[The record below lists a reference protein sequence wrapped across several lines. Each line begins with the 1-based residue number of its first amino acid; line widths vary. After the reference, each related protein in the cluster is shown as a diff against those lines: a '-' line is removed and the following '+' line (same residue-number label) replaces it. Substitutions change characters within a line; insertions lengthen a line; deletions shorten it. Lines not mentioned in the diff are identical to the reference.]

1 MLGVHP
7 NTIRAWSDAGRLRY
21 YRINPRGDRRYR
33 LGDLQRFLAAAAG
46 GPAEAAGTAH
56 PPPGRRSVEGR
67 GSHARQPNLTVIPG
81 GSGASAASDLL
92 DRERRERDLQL
103 LTELATVA
111 GRAGTDVGGGVDEVL
126 TAAVEAIHDTYDLH
140 LVGVWEVRGESL
152 VPRAVAGPLTVRLVE
167 LPRSFG

>member
-7 NTIRAWSDAGRLRY
+7 NTIRTWSDAGRLRY

-33 LGDLQRFLAAAAG
+33 LGDLQRFLTAATG
-46 GPAEAAGTAH
+46 GPVEVAPGATHAH
-56 PPPGRRSVEGR
+56 AGRRGVEGR
-67 GSHARQPNLTVIPG
+67 GAQGRQPNLTVLPG
-81 GSGASAASDLL
+81 VSEGLE
-92 DRERRERDLQL
+92 RERRERDLQL

-140 LVGVWEVRGESL
+140 LVGVWE
-152 VPRAVAGPLTVRLVE
+152 
-167 LPRSFG
+167 

>member
-46 GPAEAAGTAH
+46 GPVEAGAAGVH
-56 PPPGRRSVEGR
+56 PHGTGRRGAEGR
-67 GSHARQPNLTVIPG
+67 AANARQPALTVLPG
-81 GSGASAASDLL
+81 IHDAL

-126 TAAVEAIHDTYDLH
+126 VAAVEAIHDTYDHH
-140 LVGVWEVRGESL
+140 LVG
-152 VPRAVAGPLTVRLVE
+152 
-167 LPRSFG
+167 